1 MSEDSSPAH
10 HSDLPFSEKVRI
22 VSPGQPCAWVAAG
35 WRDFRAAGAI
45 SLAHGLL
52 FVCAGVILT
61 QGLVTAGLAYLIA
74 PLIAGF
80 MLVGPA
86 LTVGFYAISRD
97 LEEGL
102 TPSLGGAL
110 GAWRA
115 NPAPLLAMG
124 LLLVIFLIVWMR
136 FAAMIFAIFFP
147 FTGLDI
153 PSLVQATLLTSN
165 GFTFLLVGSIVG
177 AGMASL
183 AFTVGAFSLPLLLDS
198 RVGLFEALVTSAVAV
213 VLNVRTMAVWAFLV
227 VLLTGIGFATAF
239 IGLAVTLPVVGH
251 ATWHAYR
258 SVIQPEAKTT

>member
-1 MSEDSSPAH
+1 MSEDASPTQR
-10 HSDLPFSEKVRI
+10 SDLPFADKVRL
-22 VSPGQPCAWVAAG
+22 VPPGQPRTWLVAG
-35 WRDFRAAGAI
+35 WRDFRAGGAI

-52 FVCAGVILT
+52 FVCAGVLLT
-61 QGLVTAGLAYLIA
+61 EGLIFAGLAYLIA

-97 LEEGL
+97 LEDGL
-102 TPSLGGAL
+102 TPSFSGAL
-110 GAWRA
+110 AAWRA
-115 NPAPLLAMG
+115 NPAPLLGMG

-153 PSLVQATLLTSN
+153 PALVQATLLTTN
-165 GFTFLLVGSIVG
+165 GLTFLLVGTIVG
-177 AGMASL
+177 AGMASI
-183 AFTVGAFSLPLLLDS
+183 AFTVGAFSLPLLLDR

-213 VLNVRTMAVWAFLV
+213 VLNARAMVVWAFLV
-227 VLLTGIGFATAF
+227 VLLTGIGFAAGF

-258 SVIQPEAKTT
+258 GVIRG